1 MKRIICTTLIVL
13 LITFITLMIIPIIAL
28 MNEDKKYIEKGYYDM
43 TEYSDGV
50 FQDYTHYNKYYYK
63 SKYDKEFKE
72 NKYYIEVNE
81 DNIEELTNYIKSF
94 GGWMENAPDVYDFNI
109 ESINKG
115 DLFYQKIDE
124 NYPPY
129 GYIHIYYY
137 DIETHTLYY
146 MYNNI

>member
-1 MKRIICTTLIVL
+1 MKKIISNIITISLIVIIL
-13 LITFITLMIIPIIAL
+13 LMILPIIFL

-43 TEYSDGV
+43 TEYSNGI

-81 DNIEELTNYIKSF
+81 DNIEELTNYIKAF
-94 GGWMENAPDVYDFNI
+94 GGWMEKSSDVYDFNI

-115 DLFYQKIDE
+115 DLFYQKIEE

-146 MYNNI
+146 MHTNI

>member
-1 MKRIICTTLIVL
+1 MKKIISNIITISLIVIIL
-13 LITFITLMIIPIIAL
+13 LMILPIIFF

-43 TEYSDGV
+43 TEYSDGI

-63 SKYDKEFKE
+63 SKYDKKFKE

-81 DNIEELTNYIKSF
+81 DNIEDLTNYIKAF
-94 GGWMENAPDVYDFNI
+94 GGWMEKSSDVYDFNI

-124 NYPPY
+124 NYPQY
-129 GYIHIYYY
+129 GYINIYFY

-146 MYNNI
+146 MYSNI